1 MLVCSAA
8 YTFFTLVNVKKDCRQ
23 DDLNHYHKLYSGS
36 LGLCDNRE
44 KSIIVKSHYRY
55 RENFIIVL
63 L

>member
-1 MLVCSAA
+1 MLLGQMAMQ
-8 YTFFTLVNVKKDCRQ
+8 KWWI
-23 DDLNHYHKLYSGS
+23 

-55 RENFIIVL
+55 RENFIIIL